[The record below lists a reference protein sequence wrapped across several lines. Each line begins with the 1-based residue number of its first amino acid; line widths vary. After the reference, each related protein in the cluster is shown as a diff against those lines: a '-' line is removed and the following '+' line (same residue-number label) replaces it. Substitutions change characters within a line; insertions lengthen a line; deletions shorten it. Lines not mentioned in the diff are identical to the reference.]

1 MSTYVKRKKKR
12 SKFLGTVINPTHFHR
27 SQIKFILIVLPLA
40 ILMLLPMLFIVSHA
54 FKPFSELYAYPPK
67 FFVRRPTLDS
77 YRMLI
82 KITSQSGVPL
92 MRYAFNSLIQAA
104 GVIFFTLFFGSMAA
118 YSFSFLNYRGKKLL
132 LGANQIAIMF
142 VAVAVAVPRYFVM
155 NRLGL
160 INNYFSLIVP
170 LIAMPVGVF
179 LLKQFMDQ
187 IPRELIDASKIDGA
201 NNFQIYIKVIIPL
214 VKPALATVAILS
226 FQAAWNNT
234 EASSLFV
241 DDESL
246 KTLAYYFS
254 IMTLGNSALA
264 NQGISAAASLIMF
277 LPNIIFF
284 ILVQNQVMN
293 TMAYSGMK

>member
-1 MSTYVKRKKKR
+1 
-12 SKFLGTVINPTHFHR
+12 
-27 SQIKFILIVLPLA
+27 
-40 ILMLLPMLFIVSHA
+40 
-54 FKPFSELYAYPPK
+54 
-67 FFVRRPTLDS
+67 
-77 YRMLI
+77 
-82 KITSQSGVPL
+82 
-92 MRYAFNSLIQAA
+92 
-104 GVIFFTLFFGSMAA
+104 
-118 YSFSFLNYRGKKLL
+118 
-132 LGANQIAIMF
+132 
-142 VAVAVAVPRYFVM
+142 
-155 NRLGL
+155 
-160 INNYFSLIVP
+160 
-170 LIAMPVGVF
+170 MPVGVF